1 MKASKFNEEQIA
13 LALHMAEQTSVDEV
27 TKAWDRPSN
36 ILPLEIEVWRITTSR
51 SKAIKTT

>member
-27 TKAWDRPSN
+27 TESLGSPKQHFTVGN
-36 ILPLEIEVWRITTSR
+36 R
-51 SKAIKTT
+51 SMEDYYHQK